1 MKKANLENPAQ
12 MAMLENQLNGKAVVK
27 DVVKGSI
34 ADDCGIQKGDIITK
48 INGKTFKDIL
58 DFKYMTSDDYYTVDI
73 KKTDGSEECIE
84 IYNDLYEQFGVEF
97 ENALIDKPMLC
108 KNKCVFCFMD
118 QLPHNVRKTMVF
130 KDDDIRLSFLQGNY
144 VTLTNLNDSDI
155 ERLIRLKVSPLNI
168 SVHVTDPE
176 TRVKMLS
183 NPNAGKIMQILK
195 RLADGGIFIN
205 GQIVLCKDI
214 NDGQLLNKTIEDL
227 SQLYPHII
235 SVSVV
240 PVGLTKYRNNLSNL
254 KKFEKKDCIDVI
266 NQVKLYQDKFLNQY
280 GSRIVFLSDEFY
292 LSAGMPLP
300 DYKCYEDFPQI
311 ENGVG
316 LAAELKYEVENEIK
330 NLGNSFKNT
339 TPSKKAIA
347 TSYLAYDFICEYTQ
361 MLKKYNK
368 NLDVTVYKIKNDFF
382 GENITVTGLL
392 CGSDIINQLKG
403 KINAPYLLLSDSMF
417 KEDTELFLDDTTKT
431 DVEKALGVKV
441 KIVPNTGCGF
451 VQALMQ

>member
-316 LAAELKYEVENEIK
+316 LVAVLNREIETEMEFADEFADL
-330 NLGNSFKNT
+330 N
-339 TPSKKAIA
+339 PCKKTIA
-347 TSYLAYDFICEYTQ
+347 TSYIAYDFICRYVA
-361 MLKKYNK
+361 MIKSVNPR
-368 NLDVTVYKIKNDFF
+368 LDCRVEKIRNDFF
-382 GENITVTGLL
+382 GEKITVTGLL
-392 CGSDIINQLKG
+392 CGGDIISQLRG
-403 KINAPYLLLSDSMF
+403 KDLGEYLILSESMF
-417 KEDTELFLDDTTKT
+417 KDDCDIFLDDTSLE
-431 DVEKALGVKV
+431 DVEAALGVKV
-441 KIVPNTGCGF
+441 VKTDNSGMDF
-451 VQALMQ
+451 VRVLML